1 MPIKILISNIKR
13 FLIQFISFCD
23 QRSFL
28 PDDIVGQQEIHPVAQ
43 MISQTNALRQ
53 LLLSTH
59 VDLTDGVSVCE
70 KVDVLF
76 KEK

>member
-1 MPIKILISNIKR
+1 MIKDL
-13 FLIQFISFCD
+13 
-23 QRSFL
+23 FL